1 MSKPRAMLLLP
12 LILAACS
19 IDPERPTT
27 LATCQPVETPGITII
42 HEHFRVRD
50 PYDVVERWALLTEAP
65 DVTTI
70 QPRAW
75 PSDPPPPE
83 TTAAERELLQAP
95 EPIPN
100 PGNGCSRG
108 GTRRNFFVRGVR
120 HWRCVY

>member
-19 IDPERPTT
+19 IDPERPT
-27 LATCQPVETPGITII
+27 LATCEALKPSEVPGITVVQ
-42 HEHFRVRD
+42 ERFRVRD
-50 PYDVVERWALLTEAP
+50 PYDVVERWALLIEGP

-83 TTAAERELLQAP
+83 ATTAERELMQAP
-95 EPIPN
+95 PRN
-100 PGNGCSRG
+100 PGNGCSPG
-108 GTRRNFFVRGVR
+108 GVRRDFWLRGVR
-120 HWRCVY
+120 HWRCIY